1 LLARCADG
9 SDDVMV
15 AAVQDEVGVKAAVF
29 AEPLVVRIR
38 PEDVGANSVRM
49 AGEEVR
55 AQAATSGKASPS
67 RAPCAAIP

>member
-55 AQAATSGKASPS
+55 A
-67 RAPCAAIP
+67 